1 MINSIK
7 NNKKL
12 LTPENVAT
20 FLPVFISTGIAL
32 IITLFFVIPESI
44 KSNKVNLELNESIRK
59 RDELENLKFK
69 YRKINQKLD
78 NLNNERL
85 EIIKLISGTTNLDTL
100 LANVGLIGRRN
111 NIQFSSIVPNNLIIS
126 MDEGV
131 LNKENTSQLD
141 NQNLGIDPL
150 LVEGIKK
157 YLIDFSFKTD
167 FINLLSFLRELEFQ
181 ENVILIK
188 DIEVDLID
196 NKDNLSRKN
205 NQNLNVKLSMT
216 FYGKI

>member
-1 MINSIK
+1 MINSIR

-12 LTPENVAT
+12 LTPENAAS

-32 IITLFFVIPESI
+32 IITLFFVIPEFV

-59 RDELENLKFK
+59 RDELENLKLK
-69 YRKINQKLD
+69 YRKINQKFD

-85 EIIKLISGTTNLDTL
+85 EIIKLISGTSNLDTL
-100 LANVGLIGRRN
+100 LANVGLIGRKN

-126 MDEGV
+126 KDEGV
-131 LNKENTSQLD
+131 LNKENTSQLE